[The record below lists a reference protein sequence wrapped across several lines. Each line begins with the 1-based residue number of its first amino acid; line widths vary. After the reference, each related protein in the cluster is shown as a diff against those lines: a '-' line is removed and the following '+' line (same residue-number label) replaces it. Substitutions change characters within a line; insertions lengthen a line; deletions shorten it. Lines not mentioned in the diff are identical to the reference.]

1 MKKVDYYKFFLSKYK
16 KKLVLITK
24 EIKKDYQKKP
34 NNTIKI
40 TKKDSKGKQEISTEN
55 YLIKKKS

>member
-24 EIKKDYQKKP
+24 EIKKDY
-34 NNTIKI
+34 
-40 TKKDSKGKQEISTEN
+40 
-55 YLIKKKS
+55 